1 MSQRHIAVGSYLT
14 LLLLQPVWHVVLPP
28 PLGSASAVLA
38 MLATLPL
45 LLPLKGV
52 LQGRPRSMTLA
63 GYLVVLY
70 FVIGIMEAWSNA
82 PQRAAALFQVLL
94 SVVYIGSL
102 VLFVR
107 QRRG

>member
-1 MSQRHIAVGSYLT
+1 MSARQIAVSSYLA
-14 LLLLQPVWHVVLPP
+14 LLLLQPVWHGVLPA
-28 PLGSASAVLA
+28 PLGSANALLAV
-38 MLATLPL
+38 LATLPL

-52 LQGRPRSMTLA
+52 VQGRPRSMTLA

-70 FVIGIMEAWSNA
+70 FIIGIMEAWSNA
-82 PQRAAALFQVLL
+82 PQRLAALCQVLL